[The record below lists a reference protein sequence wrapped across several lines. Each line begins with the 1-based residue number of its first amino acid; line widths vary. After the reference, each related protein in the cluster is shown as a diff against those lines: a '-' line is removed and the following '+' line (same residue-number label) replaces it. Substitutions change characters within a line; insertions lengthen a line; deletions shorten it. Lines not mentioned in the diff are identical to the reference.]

1 MTVRPGTVYL
11 VGAGP
16 GDPGLITVR
25 GQELLRRADVV
36 LHDRLVMSSL
46 LLEAPPTA
54 ELIDV
59 GKEAIG
65 HASRQTDINTE
76 LIAHARAGRVVVRLK
91 GGDPFVFGRGWEEL
105 ETCRAAGVPCEVV
118 PGISSAIAG
127 PAAAGIPVTCR
138 GVASS
143 VAVSA
148 APMVSDDALR
158 ALRHVDTQV
167 FLMGVATMPTLAAR
181 LVANGHDPRT
191 PCAVVERATMPGQRS
206 IRATLATLAAE
217 VQAAQLRAP
226 AVLVVGPTAHYG
238 RTASGV
244 LSGRRVLV
252 TRPTHAAST
261 LIDGLRHRGAEVM
274 HTPLIQLR
282 YVTPDSGWRARLQAS
297 DWLVFTSRHAVRGFR
312 LAVAQEGGD
321 TRWLARKRLAVI
333 GPIAAKELM
342 AWGLHADLQAP
353 EAREHALIDAL
364 MRQVRPPRHVFFPCG
379 SLSAESLPN
388 AIGSHGVQVS
398 SLVVYRTD
406 TLPLDAQSA
415 AAICEGMDAI
425 LLASPTAARALALSQ
440 RAYPPLD
447 VSNTPIVCL
456 GQRTAAVC
464 HAEQW
469 RRVHVAETHSD
480 EGTIDTLC
488 RVLNG

>member
-36 LHDRLVMSSL
+36 LYDRLVLDSL
-46 LLEAPPTA
+46 LLEASPTA

-59 GKEAIG
+59 GKEAVG
-65 HASRQTDINTE
+65 HASRQADINVA
-76 LIAHARAGRVVVRLK
+76 LVAQALAGRVVVRLK

-105 ETCRAAGVPCEVV
+105 EACRAAGVPCEVI
-118 PGISSAIAG
+118 PGLSSAIAG

-143 VAVSA
+143 VTVSA
-148 APMVSDDALR
+148 APMVSDEALR
-158 ALRHVDTQV
+158 AFRHVDTQV
-167 FLMGVATMPTLAAR
+167 FLMGVATMPALAAR
-181 LVANGHDPRT
+181 LVANGHSART
-191 PCAVVERATMPGQRS
+191 PCAIVERATMPGQRS
-206 IRATLATLAAE
+206 VQATLATLAAE
-217 VQAAQLRAP
+217 VQAAHLRAP
-226 AVLVVGPTAHYG
+226 AVLVVGPTAHFG
-238 RTASGV
+238 RSANGQ

-252 TRPTHAAST
+252 TRPTHAASA
-261 LIDGLRHRGAEVM
+261 LIDGLRQHGAEVM

-282 YVTPDSGWRARLQAS
+282 HVTPDLEWQSRLQGS

-312 LAVAQEGGD
+312 QAVSRAGGD
-321 TRWLARKRLAVI
+321 ARWLARKRLAVI
-333 GPIAAKELM
+333 GPIAARELA

-353 EAREHALIDAL
+353 EAREHSLVDAL
-364 MRQVRPPRHVFFPCG
+364 LNHTFPPRHVFFPCG
-379 SLSAESLPN
+379 SLSADTLALTLS
-388 AIGSHGVQVS
+388 SHGVQVS
-398 SLVVYRTD
+398 PLIVYRTD

-415 AAICEGMDAI
+415 AAVCEGVDAI

-440 RAYPPLD
+440 RAHPPLD

-456 GQRTAAVC
+456 GQRTASVC
-464 HAEQW
+464 HDERW
-469 RRVHVAETHSD
+469 RQVHVADTHSD

-488 RVLNG
+488 RVLGA